1 VVRVSVAALCLVAAV
16 VSAEIAAPRVRPAE
30 AAPAPAPLPFYYDL
44 FTFRGKGTHSTDVV
58 AAIAVPAGGLRRE
71 REDDGT
77 RYRFDV
83 KFVLADTVR
92 RTIFRS
98 DDSVFVS
105 FPHPLDTEHLLH
117 TYVEV
122 QARPSLAVWQ
132 RVVVIDAT
140 RPGVGQLYHSAF
152 PIPDYGG
159 TDLMLSDIAFGLPG
173 ATDGW
178 THRGF
183 TLALLP
189 TSQFPQSSFD
199 VYYEI
204 YNLPA
209 GTPYQTELA
218 IQSLDGDDEDEP
230 VVRTRFQGESTAGAD
245 ATVPELRRVDSALP
259 KGSYRL
265 TITVTNL
272 LTRRTASRSRAVE
285 VSGWQRGATLVTA
298 MPWKGS

>member
-1 VVRVSVAALCLVAAV
+1 MLRAAGAALLLLAAV
-16 VSAEIAAPRVRPAE
+16 LSAEVGGPRTAAE
-30 AAPAPAPLPFYYDL
+30 AAEAPAPLPFFYDL
-44 FTFRGKGTHSTDVV
+44 FTFRGEGTHSTDVV

-71 REDDGT
+71 HEDDGT

-132 RVVVIDAT
+132 RVVVFDAT

-159 TDLMLSDIAFGLPG
+159 TSLMLSDIAFGLPG
-173 ATDGW
+173 ATAGW

-218 IQSLDGDDEDEP
+218 IQSLDRDDEDEP

-245 ATVPELRRVDSALP
+245 ATVAELRRVDSALP

-272 LTRRTASRSRAVE
+272 LTRRTATRSRDVD